1 MKVDVGKT
9 FDVVFKLIVWFFIYV
24 ITGAMILSYSPDMP
38 ITELLS
44 FANTVLIAVLLL
56 DARFGKS

>member
-1 MKVDVGKT
+1 MPSDIGKI
-9 FDVVFKLIVWFFIYV
+9 FDVVFKCIVWFFIYV
-24 ITGAMILSYSPDMP
+24 ITGAMICSYSPDMP
-38 ITELLS
+38 ITELLP